1 MSNEYDEE
9 HDLYGDIEEDQ
20 FEGNGGNEREEGET
34 RGDDQG
40 QAPLPPKPADWPA
53 DVPWPLPAEWRQ
65 RQPIIIVD
73 QTSGNMSRKR
83 DPLDNLKFHASKL
96 PKLGA
101 KMKFPE
107 WRLRLLMFLD
117 AADALPM
124 LHDPTKTP
132 ERWARI
138 KAILIE
144 SVEDADFHIMF
155 HASTLFEAYNGLKQA
170 HSANEA
176 TEAMDTQTMIFS
188 LVPEPQ
194 EPAHSVITRIRTLNS
209 YLMSLDRPL
218 PQNLLASAAVKA
230 LSQVPAYAATINT
243 LKTVGKEITIQVL
256 QDAFATQSNQLI
268 VPGANMASGSHAHPS
283 PDLTPAE
290 LEEMQ
295 TMQESMA
302 NLARQINDLK
312 SKQNNPQWWN
322 KQKTNPSPYKS
333 NNQDTKKHGNG
344 GRGRGRGR
352 GRGQQS
358 SMHGNSMD

>member
-1 MSNEYDEE
+1 MSNEYNEE
-9 HDLYGDIEEDQ
+9 QDLYGDIEDEQ
-20 FEGNGGNEREEGET
+20 YAENRGNEREEGET
-34 RGDDQG
+34 SDDNQD
-40 QAPLPPKPADWPA
+40 QPPVPPKPADWPA
-53 DVPWPLPAEWRQ
+53 DVPWPLPAEWRT
-65 RQPIIIVD
+65 RQPTIIVD
-73 QTSGNMSRKR
+73 QTSGNTIRKR

-101 KMKFPE
+101 MMKFPE

-124 LHDPTKTP
+124 LHDPAKTP
-132 ERWARI
+132 DRWPRI

-155 HASTLFEAYNGLKQA
+155 HANNLFEAYNGLKQA

-209 YLMSLDRPL
+209 DLMSLDRPL

-243 LKTVGKEITIQVL
+243 LKTVGK
-256 QDAFATQSNQLI
+256 
-268 VPGANMASGSHAHPS
+268 
-283 PDLTPAE
+283 
-290 LEEMQ
+290 
-295 TMQESMA
+295 
-302 NLARQINDLK
+302 
-312 SKQNNPQWWN
+312 
-322 KQKTNPSPYKS
+322 
-333 NNQDTKKHGNG
+333 
-344 GRGRGRGR
+344 
-352 GRGQQS
+352 
-358 SMHGNSMD
+358 